1 MHETWNLPSITPQT
15 QRLRQAPTSLTTSL
29 TQRHPF
35 SNSAPPSIPHQWR
48 AAHFQACPTSPA
60 VRRRSPSTCPRPP
73 TRQTRESEVPWLHW
87 CAQSCTQRRVQP
99 AGCSYDME
107 RKGEEA
113 VSEVRPLPA
122 SVSNFPPRLP
132 AFSPAGSGRQR
143 AIRDMGQS
151 TKARLVNLNA
161 VGCIMEDATS
171 TDRIYSTRAL
181 AFALRPD
188 APAWLQRRA
197 TFTAP
202 HTPGRRK
209 KQDASKAREGGGRA
223 ATRYI
228 RDTCLETTCPAAHQ
242 DAANAATEHNQ
253 VAGFRRYNET
263 MGVQMTSEASRDP
276 CRWKKK
282 QESASSRPSRLA
294 EPAAVRSFDAPSP
307 ALRLRPP
314 ADFVNKWA
322 TSTSPAIAPAI
333 VDCSTYYVIH
343 SRPTASRCLFPHL
356 RRGQFNRRRPLE
368 DT

>member
-1 MHETWNLPSITPQT
+1 
-15 QRLRQAPTSLTTSL
+15 
-29 TQRHPF
+29 
-35 SNSAPPSIPHQWR
+35 
-48 AAHFQACPTSPA
+48 
-60 VRRRSPSTCPRPP
+60 
-73 TRQTRESEVPWLHW
+73 VPWLHW

-228 RDTCLETTCPAAHQ
+228 RDTCLETTCRAAHQ
-242 DAANAATEHNQ
+242 K
-253 VAGFRRYNET
+253 V
-263 MGVQMTSEASRDP
+263 EASDS
-276 CRWKKK
+276 CRLCQPRW
-282 QESASSRPSRLA
+282 P
-294 EPAAVRSFDAPSP
+294 
-307 ALRLRPP
+307 
-314 ADFVNKWA
+314 
-322 TSTSPAIAPAI
+322 
-333 VDCSTYYVIH
+333 
-343 SRPTASRCLFPHL
+343 
-356 RRGQFNRRRPLE
+356 
-368 DT
+368 